1 MYLVNHP
8 RPLISI
14 SNEQRMNKGVLSQ
27 KYWSLWSSTVLR
39 LYDYKDNRNEPLCFF
54 SINPRM
60 IPGIL
65 AGNLIWRQGELGHKM
80 GSRAGGM
87 CPHPED
93 WTQAIYH
100 LNPVLARQP
109 FSNSQAGKEDTPSP
123 GCETGEN
130 GQGAALR
137 ECWTAPDTGPLNE
150 ANLSE

>member
-1 MYLVNHP
+1 
-8 RPLISI
+8 
-14 SNEQRMNKGVLSQ
+14 MNKGVLSQ

-109 FSNSQAGKEDTPSP
+109 SLTPRLVRKTHPAQAVRLARMAKELP
-123 GCETGEN
+123 
-130 GQGAALR
+130 
-137 ECWTAPDTGPLNE
+137 
-150 ANLSE
+150 